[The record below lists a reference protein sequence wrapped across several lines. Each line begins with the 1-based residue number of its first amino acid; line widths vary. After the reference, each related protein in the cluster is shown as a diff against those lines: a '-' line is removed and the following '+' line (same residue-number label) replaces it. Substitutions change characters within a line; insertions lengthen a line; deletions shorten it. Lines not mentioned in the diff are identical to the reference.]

1 MCGNIPFSLNNI
13 AKDAKS
19 QNQSPFEIFNA
30 ILIYTENSIFLLL
43 LQHSSESHT
52 GKTDVTAPVSCVFSM

>member
-43 LQHSSESHT
+43 YQKH
-52 GKTDVTAPVSCVFSM
+52 F